1 MASVLEEDRK
11 EAPKEAALNEE
22 LRRKLQEFIDG
33 EVGGSWVLTELKNST
48 HELFKDST
56 KNDLKQLSTHF
67 DEFADIVIRR
77 FKELVIR
84 KGSCVPLSWARPACE
99 SYLESCIK
107 MLREHFQREVRISI
121 GEIMREFN
129 AWDAPTDLSQS

>member
-84 KGSCVPLSWARPACE
+84 KGSCPAG
-99 SYLESCIK
+99 
-107 MLREHFQREVRISI
+107 RIS
-121 GEIMREFN
+121 RKPPTSTH
-129 AWDAPTDLSQS
+129 APATKNVG